1 MALIKKTYHVKFG
14 RSLRRISLMII
25 GLLGMQMSFMFL
37 DLIGLQVL
45 DQSRLVAL
53 VELGVYGLVGILV
66 YVGITGF
73 LQLPQNILNLDFK
86 RLVRRLKR

>member
-1 MALIKKTYHVKFG
+1 MLF
-14 RSLRRISLMII
+14 RS
-25 GLLGMQMSFMFL
+25 L

>member
-1 MALIKKTYHVKFG
+1 
-14 RSLRRISLMII
+14 MIV